1 MEQIVKCET
10 GSGGF
15 ISLVSAALEEQSL
28 SVSVVWQL
36 LLAVREAELPL
47 NVLMEEIQKE
57 PGAELFFQA
66 GNALSLLCTFP
77 TAGRMYFLTPSSP
90 PLQASQTLSHSF
102 LWKESFLKQ
111 LIGYVLE
118 KHFPHKCHC
127 FVCGSVC
134 YKGYKVLL

>member
-90 PLQASQTLSHSF
+90 LLQASQTLSHSF